1 MFSSPQESVI
11 RRMTRLSLEHNA
23 VNLSQGITD
32 EPVLYDLAWAGIAA
46 ILGGSEEGAEQ
57 LHALTLRDLL
67 SRNPGNDNRSLKDLC
82 AILQPEHD
90 RYNQ

>member
-1 MFSSPQESVI
+1 
-11 RRMTRLSLEHNA
+11 MTRLSLEHNA

-46 ILGGSEEGAEQ
+46 ILGGSEEGAEH

-67 SRNPGNDNRSLKDLC
+67 SRNPGER
-82 AILQPEHD
+82 
-90 RYNQ
+90 